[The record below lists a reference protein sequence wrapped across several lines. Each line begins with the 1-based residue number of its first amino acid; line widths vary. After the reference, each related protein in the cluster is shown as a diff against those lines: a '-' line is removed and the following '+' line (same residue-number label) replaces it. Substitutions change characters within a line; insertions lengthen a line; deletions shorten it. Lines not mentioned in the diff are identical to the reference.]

1 MLALQGRV
9 LPAQPA
15 QRETD
20 FYVIPRPVFL
30 FRTCCCFRRGSLGLT
45 QLLPVLL
52 YPGQRPRTI
61 MHPRLLSFPRTY
73 LLYHDAHGLWRI
85 PVCVFIH
92 SHCDHSIFKKK
103 KKPSGPGFLQ
113 ESWTRRG
120 KPWRRNENFVEFC
133 LLSQSLVGLHCYV
146 VAMEKNIGSCAI
158 KLIQEKTFPRVFQSR
173 ETDGKLQN
181 S

>member
-1 MLALQGRV
+1 MEITHLHTPLPPAGLCRLAALIPGLPSPSAAMLALQGRV

-30 FRTCCCFRRGSLGLT
+30 FRTCCCFRRGSPGLT

-73 LLYHDAHGLWRI
+73 LLYHDARGLWRI

-103 KKPSGPGFLQ
+103 KK
-113 ESWTRRG
+113 
-120 KPWRRNENFVEFC
+120 KPIW
-133 LLSQSLVGLHCYV
+133 
-146 VAMEKNIGSCAI
+146 A
-158 KLIQEKTFPRVFQSR
+158 RVFA
-173 ETDGKLQN
+173 GKLDEEGKTLAQK
-181 S
+181 